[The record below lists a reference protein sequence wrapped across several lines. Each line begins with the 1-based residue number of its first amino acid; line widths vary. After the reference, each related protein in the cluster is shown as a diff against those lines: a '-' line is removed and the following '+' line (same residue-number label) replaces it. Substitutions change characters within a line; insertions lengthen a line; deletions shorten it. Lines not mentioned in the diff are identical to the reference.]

1 MADNNNYTP
10 TPEDIRL
17 LRELNTLRRELDKPP
32 IEMFDIRNAQA
43 LPDLIRQTRRELDQ
57 TEGTAS
63 NLYGQIRGI
72 LTEFKGQKKAINL
85 VRSGLRKTADVSREI
100 RDIELGIVDL
110 DLKRI
115 KQLQRQNT
123 IQQSTLDF
131 NLPKV
136 LEEVAGLE
144 DTREATLLA
153 SNFATSNLLDLTKDQ
168 KKELL
173 ESLSIFEHFTEEQR
187 AALALFLDEEN
198 AIKNVTG
205 ALEETEKRAR
215 NFNKATGLTGALL
228 DNLGRIGVRQFGGL
242 GINLGAFQEGLD
254 AAQEEIKSVGKELA
268 DDESIS
274 IFEKRLITF
283 RKALPGIKDG
293 VKEALSDPLP
303 IAIALIGKL
312 FSGFKEVEKAAVDLR
327 RVTGETVTI
336 SDGLNTRFATTAQ
349 ILEVATSL
357 SDQLGL
363 NIKSSIGTDT
373 LAAAAEL
380 QNLLGLSVEQSTKL
394 ASITFATGGN
404 LDNNTDAI
412 VNSVNE
418 FNQLNKTAIVHGKIL
433 KDVAEASDGI
443 TASFGGSTDAIAA
456 AAAAARRL
464 GLELSD
470 LDSIANSLLDF
481 ESSIENE
488 LQAQL
493 LTGRALN
500 LQRARE
506 LALANDLEGVGRELF
521 KNSADLLEFGQ
532 MNRIQ
537 QEAQARAL
545 GLTRDQLAGI
555 AYQRAIENKLTG
567 EALEKATGMTKQQ
580 LEARSASE
588 SMNLAIQSMSQALT
602 PVVVQLSRVVQFAA
616 ENFKLIS
623 AAATP
628 LLAIYG
634 LYKGILAIQKVQQAL
649 AAARL
654 GILAGQAKLQGRIN
668 VQKRLENAIEA
679 RGLSTSIA
687 KAAAFAAAN
696 PIKAAALGA
705 AAAVGISTL
714 LYKIS
719 TKPVEDGAIDPNGGL
734 VVSKPAGSMQY
745 QLDKNDYVLAST
757 NPPITQRETAQPQV
771 TVNQDMS
778 PVVDS
783 INELISIVKKGGNVS
798 IDGNKLA
805 QAVTLTSYKSN

>member
-17 LRELNTLRRELDKPP
+17 LRELNTLRRELDRPP
-32 IEMFDIRNAQA
+32 IEMFDIKNAQA
-43 LPDLIRQTRRELDQ
+43 LPDLIKQTRKELDQ

-63 NLYGQIRGI
+63 NLYDQIRGI
-72 LTEFKGQKKAINL
+72 LTEFKGQKKAITL

-100 RDIELGIVDL
+100 RDIELGIADL

-115 KQLQRQNT
+115 KQLERQNT
-123 IQQSTLDF
+123 VQKSILDF

-136 LEEVAGLE
+136 LEEVADLE
-144 DTREATLLA
+144 LTREAALLA
-153 SNFATSNLLDLTKDQ
+153 SEGNTSNLLDLTKNQ
-168 KKELL
+168 KKYIL
-173 ESLSIFEHFTEEQR
+173 ENLASFEDFTEEQR
-187 AALALFLDEEN
+187 AALALFVDQEN
-198 AIKNVTG
+198 AITKVG
-205 ALEETEKRAR
+205 PAIEKVEQRAR

-242 GINLGAFQEGLD
+242 GINLGAFQDGLD

-312 FSGFKEVEKAAVDLR
+312 FSGFKEVESAAVDLR

-336 SDGLNTRFATTAQ
+336 ADGLNTRFATTSQ
-349 ILEVATSL
+349 LLEVATSL

-404 LDNNTDAI
+404 LDDNTDAI

-443 TASFGGSTDAIAA
+443 TASFGGSTEAIAA

-470 LDSIANSLLDF
+470 LDSIANSILDF

-521 KNSADLLEFGQ
+521 SNSADLLEFGS

-537 QEAQARAL
+537 QEAQAKAL

-580 LEARSASE
+580 LEARTASE
-588 SMNLAIQSMSQALT
+588 SMNLAIQSMAQALT
-602 PVVVQLSRVVQFAA
+602 PVVVQLSRIVQFAA

-623 AAATP
+623 LAAVTVGT
-628 LLAIYG
+628 LYG
-634 LYKGILAIQKVQQAL
+634 TYKGILAVEKGLKAIEQI
-649 AAARL
+649 RL
-654 GILAGQAKLQGRIN
+654 GLAVAAEARQRGINKLKAQEA
-668 VQKRLENAIEA
+668 LIEK

-687 KAAAFAAAN
+687 KAAAYAAAN
-696 PIKAAALGA
+696 PLKAALGA
-705 AAAVGISTL
+705 AAAVGIGYT
-714 LYKIS
+714 LYKIA
-719 TKPVEDGAIDPNGGL
+719 TKPIEDGVIDPNGGL
-734 VVSKPAGSMQY
+734 VVSKPAGAVQY
-745 QLDKNDYVLAST
+745 QLDKDDYVLAST
-757 NPPITQRETAQPQV
+757 NPPMTQREPAQPQV

>member
-17 LRELNTLRRELDKPP
+17 LRELNTLRRELDRPP
-32 IEMFDIRNAQA
+32 IEMFDIKSAQA
-43 LPDLIRQTRRELDQ
+43 LPDLIKQTRKELDQ

-63 NLYGQIRGI
+63 NLYDQIRGI

-85 VRSGLRKTADVSREI
+85 VRSGLSKTADVSREI
-100 RDIELGIVDL
+100 RDIELGIADL

-115 KQLQRQNT
+115 KQLQRQ
-123 IQQSTLDF
+123 STVQKSILDF

-136 LEEVAGLE
+136 LEEVADLE
-144 DTREATLLA
+144 LTREAALIA
-153 SNFATSNLLDLTKDQ
+153 SEGRTSNLVDLTRDQ
-168 KKELL
+168 KQYLL
-173 ESLSIFEHFTEEQR
+173 ETLTDFEDFTEEQR
-187 AALALFLDEEN
+187 AALALFLDQEN
-198 AIKNVTG
+198 AITKLG
-205 ALEETEKRAR
+205 PAIEKVEQRAR

-242 GINLGAFQEGLD
+242 GINLGAFQDGLD

-283 RKALPGIKDG
+283 GKALPGIKDG

-312 FSGFKEVEKAAVDLR
+312 FSGFKEVESAAVDLR
-327 RVTGETVTI
+327 RVTGETVTAA
-336 SDGLNTRFATTAQ
+336 DGLNTRFATTSQ
-349 ILEVATSL
+349 LLEVATSL

-394 ASITFATGGN
+394 ASITFATGEN
-404 LDNNTDAI
+404 LDDNTDAI

-443 TASFGGSTDAIAA
+443 TASFGGSTEAIAA
-456 AAAAARRL
+456 ASAAARRL

-470 LDSIANSLLDF
+470 LDSIANSILDF

-521 KNSADLLEFGQ
+521 SNSADLLEFGS

-537 QEAQARAL
+537 QEAQAKAL

-580 LEARSASE
+580 LEARTASE
-588 SMNLAIQSMSQALT
+588 SMNLAIQSMAQALT
-602 PVVVQLSRVVQFAA
+602 PVVVQLSRIVQFAA

-623 AAATP
+623 LAAVTVGT
-628 LLAIYG
+628 LYG
-634 LYKGILAIQKVQQAL
+634 TYKGILAVEKGLKAIEQI
-649 AAARL
+649 RL
-654 GILAGQAKLQGRIN
+654 GLAVAAEARQNRIN
-668 VQKRLENAIEA
+668 KLKAQEVLIEK

-696 PIKAAALGA
+696 PKTAIAGAIAAATIG
-705 AAAVGISTL
+705 TL
-714 LYKIS
+714 LYKFA
-719 TKPVEDGAIDPNGGL
+719 TKPVEDGVIDPNGGL

-757 NPPITQRETAQPQV
+757 NPPMTQREPAQPQV

-783 INELISIVKKGGNVS
+783 INELISVVKKGGNVS